1 MDRSQLSP
9 RETSV
14 ASLLALG
21 MTNAEIAQRLDISVS
36 TVKQNVTTVLI
47 KWDCANRT
55 QVAVEASRTHVPVSL
70 VRASPVEIA
79 ADPPFF
85 RGPT

>member
-9 RETSV
+9 REAGV

-21 MTNAEIAQRLDISVS
+21 MTNVEIARRLQISVS

-55 QVAVEASRTHVPVSL
+55 QVAVEA
-70 VRASPVEIA
+70 VRRELAGVTAQDGGSTGV
-79 ADPPFF
+79 
-85 RGPT
+85 